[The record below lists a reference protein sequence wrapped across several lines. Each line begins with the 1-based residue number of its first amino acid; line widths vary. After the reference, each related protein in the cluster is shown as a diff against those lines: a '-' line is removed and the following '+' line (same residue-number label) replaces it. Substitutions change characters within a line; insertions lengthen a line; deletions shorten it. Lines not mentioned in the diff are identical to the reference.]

1 MFNAIKILYIED
13 DKVAAI
19 YACKKLD
26 KYGYVVDIARDGKEG
41 LSKLEKNTYD
51 LVAVDYLLPDMNGL
65 QVLQVLAKNK
75 LKIPIIMITGTG
87 DEQIAVEAMKL
98 GATDYLIKDIKNNY
112 LELLPGIIKSELEKQ
127 KLKIKKQATE
137 KALAHTLAELEIILD
152 NSLLGIAFFDDGR
165 TFIRVNR
172 KLEEIFGYSEN
183 ELKGCTTEIL
193 YSSPQNYKRIEKESF
208 SIIKKGETYEN
219 EHQMRRKDGT
229 LFLCRFLIKAT
240 YSTDLSNTYV
250 WNLEDVTKQRQA
262 VETMRLTA
270 TVFEVSTEGI
280 IVTDAQNHII
290 MSNPAFTTI
299 TGYTA
304 EEVLGKKPNMLK
316 SGHHKAYFYEVM
328 WKSLIE
334 TGRWRGEVW
343 NRRKTGEIYLVWTS
357 IAVLRNSNN
366 QIIQHVGVFSDITQR
381 KEAENLI
388 WRQANYDALTDLPNR
403 TLFTDR
409 LSQAMRTSK
418 REQNPLAVMFIDL
431 DHFKWVNDNL
441 GHEAGDKLLQE
452 TAKRL
457 NTSVRDSDTV
467 ARLGGDEF
475 TIILL
480 QIDTISDVK
489 IIAKRILDNFSEPF
503 MINNQE
509 IGIGASI
516 GISFFPEHGDDVE
529 NLLKNADIAMYQAK
543 EGGRNNFC
551 FFEG

>member
-357 IAVLRNSNN
+357 IAVLRNSKN